1 MDAPHVTPAAGSD
14 ARSASSDRSPGAPRN
29 VGAQGW
35 VLAAGLALALVGLAR
50 SQGTPVQPP
59 TQQTTVLP
67 SPSGAVT
74 ADSNNRMIAV
84 TGIDITGASIL
95 YLVDTV
101 NYRLAVYQ
109 ATGGSESTQGIR
121 LVGAR
126 RIDLDLQLH
135 GLNDKSKYTY
145 NDLRKA
151 FAENDLIDDTAPG
164 ND

>member
-1 MDAPHVTPAAGSD
+1 MTASPTPPPAGP
-14 ARSASSDRSPGAPRN
+14 ASSTRG
-29 VGAQGW
+29 VQGW

-50 SQGTPVQPP
+50 SQGNPPP
-59 TQQTTVLP
+59 TPQTTVLP

-109 ATGGSESTQGIR
+109 ATGGSESTNGVK

-145 NDLRKA
+145 DDLRKA
-151 FAENDLIDDTAPG
+151 FAENDLIDEKSPG
-164 ND
+164 DQ

>member
-1 MDAPHVTPAAGSD
+1 MTTPLAPPPT
-14 ARSASSDRSPGAPRN
+14 SSWGP
-29 VGAQGW
+29 QGW
-35 VLAAGLALALVGLAR
+35 VLAAALGLGLVGLAR
-50 SQGTPVQPP
+50 SQGAPP
-59 TQQTTVLP
+59 PNQETEAALLT
-67 SPSGAVT
+67 SHGGGVT
-74 ADSNNRMIAV
+74 GDSNNRMIAV

-109 ATGGSESTQGIR
+109 ATGGSESTNSIR

-145 NDLRKA
+145 DDLRKA
-151 FAENDLIDDTAPG
+151 FADNDLIDDKSQG
-164 ND
+164 D

>member
-1 MDAPHVTPAAGSD
+1 MKPIATF
-14 ARSASSDRSPGAPRN
+14 ASH
-29 VGAQGW
+29 GW
-35 VLAAGLALALVGLAR
+35 LAAAGLALAAIGLTTPP
-50 SQGTPVQPP
+50 QGGPPGQGGQGGLESTTLPKTP
-59 TQQTTVLP
+59 
-67 SPSGAVT
+67 GAVT

-109 ATGGSESTQGIR
+109 ATGGAESTQGIK

-145 NDLRKA
+145 ERLREEFSTKGL
-151 FAENDLIDDTAPG
+151 FDDTTGDPTG
-164 ND
+164 DQ